1 MIALTGSH
9 RGGGL
14 FPDGVAAITTPGR
27 VLELPVGTFSLTNSL
42 QWFVSDPK
50 LNGLC

>member
-1 MIALTGSH
+1 MIALAGRQ
-9 RGGGL
+9 RGGGFL
-14 FPDGVAAITTPGR
+14 PDGVAAVATPGC
-27 VLELPVGTFSLTNSL
+27 VFEVPVGTFSLANSL

>member
-1 MIALTGSH
+1 MIALAGSQ
-9 RGGGL
+9 RGRGFL
-14 FPDGVAAITTPGR
+14 SDGVAPIATPGS
-27 VLELPVGTFSLTNSL
+27 VFEIPVGTFSLTNSL